1 MTTSFETFLLLSP
14 EITLFLAALIA
25 YLAAAFSGL
34 RAGWLVAVTGLGIA
48 ILISGSQP
56 DSGATISSGPITI
69 DGFSFYIRLLTY
81 TTGLVLALIQSGD
94 YWKAAVQDDSSQNR
108 RRGTGEEAGTFLI
121 LLAGLSLV
129 GLANDLVLLFIGLEL
144 VSIPTYILLSLNNA
158 NGANTSMEI
167 RWLECKIR

>member
-1 MTTSFETFLLLSP
+1 MTTSLETFLLLSP

-48 ILISGSQP
+48 ILVSGNQP
-56 DSGATISSGPITI
+56 DSGEAISSGPITI

-94 YWKAAVQDDSSQNR
+94 YWKSAVQDDSSQHK

-144 VSIPTYILLSLNNA
+144 VSIPTYISA
-158 NGANTSMEI
+158 
-167 RWLECKIR
+167 R